1 MSSDHEATAPS
12 TRVSLHAPGVLAVR
26 PGNFV
31 IIRAQQQIAKPIR
44 DDWWMG
50 QILWCEEEVLECRVH
65 ALLQVANVDDGAL
78 HWVEAEAV
86 SHVVHALDGIG
97 DEQRFD
103 DAF

>member
-1 MSSDHEATAPS
+1 MSIITLSK
-12 TRVSLHAPGVLAVR
+12 HASILAVR

-31 IIRAQQQIAKPIR
+31 IIRSQQQIAQPIN

-50 QILWCEEEVLECRVH
+50 QILWCEEEVLERRVH

>member
-12 TRVSLHAPGVLAVR
+12 TRKSPHEPGVLAVR

-31 IIRAQQQIAKPIR
+31 IIRAQQQIAKPIS

>member
-12 TRVSLHAPGVLAVR
+12 TRASLHAPGVLAVR

-78 HWVEAEAV
+78 HWVKVEAV

>member
-1 MSSDHEATAPS
+1 MSDDHEATAPS
-12 TRVSLHAPGVLAVR
+12 TCVSLHAPGDLAVR

-31 IIRAQQQIAKPIR
+31 IIRAQQQIAKPIS

-50 QILWCEEEVLECRVH
+50 QILRCEEEVLECRVH

-103 DAF
+103 EAF

>member
-1 MSSDHEATAPS
+1 MSSDHEATVSS

-31 IIRAQQQIAKPIR
+31 IIRSQQKIAQPIS

-50 QILWCEEEVLECRVH
+50 QILWCEGDVRETRVNT
-65 ALLQVANVDDGAL
+65 LLQVANVDDGAL
-78 HWVEAEAV
+78 HWVKAEAV

-97 DEQRFD
+97 DEQ
-103 DAF
+103 